1 MGSALYAQ
9 YARGYNPLEQMSGV
23 VNLQRGQ
30 TALQQERFNL
40 QQAQLQP
47 AYAGLNALL
56 ENPNASWND
65 VNAALA
71 NSARLGADTSGLV
84 ANATDFAAQPGPN
97 NTPADFIRQYGT
109 ARYVPPWEA
118 ANMFLPS
125 YGTQG
130 TEMGTYTGQVSGPA
144 MPGGAQFTPNSFFER
159 GVSPEQFNQPVPVGF
174 NPQTGAYL
182 TQPYGFRYGGMPGM
196 GGGGGGAPGLGGEV
210 GMGGGPAGGTGAGGP
225 VPGSGALGM
234 IKQQALMNVM
244 MRESGG
250 RDIMNTQGSGAG
262 GYFQMMPQTWA
273 EGKQLAGIPPDA
285 YPQAQGSPAAVQYA
299 VASALYDRHGTAPWR
314 ASEGN
319 AGRFPGAEAAMLAA
333 NGIPGLG
340 GQGGGGPVQNTAYYP
355 PAPGMGGGMGPGGA
369 IPGAIPP
376 GFQPIYGPGMT
387 GQPPAPGVME
397 AARVAAAGAT
407 QRQQVMVG
415 QEAGAAQQIG
425 LLHQLQSDLQQVD
438 TGVGSNSIGFIRQ
451 IAQRYGIEPGALD
464 TSNAQASQESFNKV
478 ASQIA
483 GAQMGVLGGPSD
495 ARQDLASH
503 MNPTLANSKLGN
515 ERVIQMLIGNQQ
527 AIQIMG
533 HEWDATGQSP
543 AAFDNWRDET
553 FLAPHDFTSYGKTYS
568 GRYDPRVLW
577 MANMP
582 GAKAQNDY
590 LNTFSGRSRTDLVN
604 NMRYAESKGWVSF
617 NADNSLG
624 VSVGGG
630 Q

>member
-1 MGSALYAQ
+1 MSDVLGVIAQ
-9 YARGYNPLEQMSGV
+9 GYNPLTQANNV
-23 VNLQRGQ
+23 VGFQRQ
-30 TALQQERFNL
+30 QQALQQERFNL

-56 ENPNASWND
+56 ENPNANWDD

-71 NSARLGADTSGLV
+71 NSARLGGNVDGLV
-84 ANATDFAAQPGPN
+84 QNASDFAAKGGS
-97 NTPADFIRQYGT
+97 PADFIRQYGT
-109 ARYVPPWEA
+109 ARYVPPFEA
-118 ANMFLPS
+118 ANLFLPQ
-125 YGTQG
+125 YAEQRTA
-130 TEMGTYTGQVSGPA
+130 MGTYPGQVSGPA
-144 MPGGAQFTPNSFFER
+144 TPGGPQWSPTGFVAQ
-159 GVSPEQFNQPVPVGF
+159 GVSPEQFSQPYPVAF
-174 NPQTGAYL
+174 NPQTGGYV
-182 TQPYGFRYGGMPGM
+182 TQPYGYVMRGMPGM
-196 GGGGGGAPGLGGEV
+196 GGSV
-210 GMGGGPAGGTGAGGP
+210 GMGGGPATGGGAGGP
-225 VPGSGALGM
+225 VPGGGALGM

-262 GYFQMMPQTWA
+262 GYFQIMPQTWA

-285 YPQAQGSPAAVQYA
+285 YPQAQGSPPAVQYA
-299 VASALYDRHGTAPWR
+299 VASALYDRHGTAPWA
-314 ASEGN
+314 ASAAN
-319 AGRFPGAEAAMLAA
+319 AGQFPGAQAAMLTA
-333 NGIPGLG
+333 NGIPSMG
-340 GQGGGGPVQNTAYYP
+340 GAGPGGATNAAYYP
-355 PAPGMGGGMGPGGA
+355 PAPGMGGGPGGMGPGGA
-369 IPGAIPP
+369 FPP
-376 GFQPIYGPGMT
+376 GFTPIYGPGMT

-397 AARVAAAGAT
+397 AATAAAQGAT
-407 QRQQVMVG
+407 QRQQSMIA
-415 QEAGAAQQIG
+415 QEAAAPQQIG
-425 LLHQLQSDLQQVD
+425 LLHQLQSDLQQVQ
-438 TGVGSNSIGFIRQ
+438 TGVGSQSMGFLRQ
-451 IAQRYGIEPGALD
+451 IATRYGITPEAMDESTP
-464 TSNAQASQESFNKV
+464 QAAQESFNKV

-533 HEWDATGQSP
+533 REWNATGQSP
-543 AAFDNWRDET
+543 AAFDNWRDGT

-582 GAKAQNDY
+582 GVKAQNDY

-624 VSVGGG
+624 VSD
-630 Q
+630 

>member
-9 YARGYNPLEQMSGV
+9 FARGYNPLEQMQGV
-23 VNLQRGQ
+23 VNFQRGQ

-71 NSARLGADTSGLV
+71 NSTRLGGDVSGLV
-84 ANATDFAAQPGPN
+84 QNASDFAAQGGN
-97 NTPADFIRQYGT
+97 PADFIRQYGT

-130 TEMGTYTGQVSGPA
+130 TEMGTYTGQVSGAA
-144 MPGGAQFTPNSFFER
+144 MPGGPQFTPQNFFAR
-159 GVSPEQFNQPVPVGF
+159 GVSPEQFNQPYPIAF
-174 NPQTGAYL
+174 NPKTGGYFTA
-182 TQPYGFRYGGMPGM
+182 PYGSVYGGMPGM
-196 GGGGGGAPGLGGEV
+196 GGEV
-210 GMGGGPAGGTGAGGP
+210 GIGGGPATGTGAGGP
-225 VPGSGALGM
+225 NVPGSGALGM
-234 IKQQALMNVM
+234 IKQEALMNVM

-250 RDIMNTQGSGAG
+250 RDIMNAQGSGAG
-262 GYFQMMPQTWA
+262 GLFQMMPQTWA

-285 YPQAQGSPAAVQYA
+285 YPQAQGSPPAVQYA
-299 VASALYDRHGTAPWR
+299 VASALYDRHGTAPWA
-314 ASEGN
+314 ASAAN
-319 AGRFPGAEAAMLAA
+319 AGQFPGAQAAMLTA
-333 NGIPGLG
+333 NGIPSM
-340 GQGGGGPVQNTAYYP
+340 GGGGPGGATNAAYYP
-355 PAPGMGGGMGPGGA
+355 PAPGMGGPGGMGPGG
-369 IPGAIPP
+369 GGGVPP

-397 AARVAAAGAT
+397 AAHAAAQGAT
-407 QRQQVMVG
+407 ERQQSMVA
-415 QEAGAAQQIG
+415 QEAAAPQQIG
-425 LLHQLQSDLQQVD
+425 LLHQLQSDLQQVQ
-438 TGVGSNSIGFIRQ
+438 TGVGSQSMGFLRQ
-451 IAQRYGIEPGALD
+451 IATRYGIAPEAMDESTP
-464 TSNAQASQESFNKV
+464 QAAQESFNKV

-483 GAQMGVLGGPSD
+483 AAQMGVLGGPSD

-515 ERVIQMLIGNQQ
+515 ERVISMLIGNQQ

-533 HEWDATGQSP
+533 REWNATGQSP

-582 GAKAQNDY
+582 GVKAQNDY
-590 LNTFSGRSRTDLVN
+590 VNTFSGRSRTDLLA

-624 VSVGGG
+624 VSD
-630 Q
+630 